1 MKLRPY
7 QEAAVTLTLKAW
19 QEHQAALI
27 VQPTGT
33 GKTVVF
39 AHLLRH
45 LSGTGRVLVVAHREE
60 LIWQAAHKIKAV
72 TGEAP
77 GVEMAELRAENAGL
91 VGSDRV
97 VVSTIQT
104 QTSGRG
110 GGRMMGFNPRD
121 FSLLVID
128 EAHHATAATY
138 RRLLAHY
145 RQNPDLKILGV
156 TATPDRHDEAA
167 LGQIFECV
175 PFNYELPDA
184 IQDGWLAPVVQRA
197 VTVEGL
203 DFSHIDT
210 RHGDLAEDQL
220 AALMEEEGHLH
231 EVATPAY
238 ELAAGRKTLIFA
250 VRVHHAE
257 RLCEILNRH
266 KPNCARW
273 LCGKTPKEDRRD
285 TLRAYAEGRFQF
297 LVNVNVA
304 TEGFDEP
311 GIELVVMARPTK
323 SRALYAQMAGRGTR
337 PLPGLVDGLQTAEE
351 RRAAIAASP
360 KPACEILDFVGNSGK
375 HNLVTSADLLGGR
388 YGDAVVARAK
398 KKAAEAAGK
407 GVNMLD
413 ALSAAERELAEEE
426 RRRRFAAVRAKAAY
440 RTTDVDV
447 FQVLGLMPRKELGW
461 NVGKPAS
468 DAQKVHLE
476 KAGIPTADLTLTA
489 ASQLLSEVFRRR
501 ETKQCTYKQAK
512 TLAKYDYRT
521 DIPFAQAS
529 EIIGAVAKNGWRPV
543 DLPPGQDA
551 SPAVA
556 PAAAAAPAFTL
567 Y

>member
-7 QEAAVTLTLKAW
+7 QDDAVTLTRKAW
-19 QEHQAALI
+19 ESHQSALI

-45 LSGTGRVLVVAHREE
+45 LTGTGRVLVIAHREE
-60 LIWQAAHKIKAV
+60 LIWQAAHKIAAV
-72 TGEAP
+72 TGIEPAI
-77 GVEMAELRAENAGL
+77 EMAEMRAEAGL
-91 VGSDRV
+91 LGTARV

-110 GGRMMGFNPRD
+110 GGRMTRFDPRH
-121 FSLLVID
+121 FSLVVID

-138 RRLLAHY
+138 RRLLAYY
-145 RQNPDLKILGV
+145 RQNPDLKVLGV

-175 PFNYELPDA
+175 SFNYELPQA
-184 IQDGWLAPVVQRA
+184 ITDGWLTPIVQRV

-210 RHGDLAEDQL
+210 RNGDLAEDQL

-273 LCGKTPKEDRRD
+273 LCGKTPKEERRAM
-285 TLRAYAEGRFQF
+285 LRAYAEGRFQF

-311 GIELVVMARPTK
+311 GIQLVVMARPTK

-337 PLPGLVDGLQTAEE
+337 PLPGLVDGLETAAE
-351 RRAAIAASP
+351 RRAAILASP
-360 KPACEILDFVGNSGK
+360 KPACEILDFVGNSGR
-375 HNLVTSADLLGGR
+375 HHLVTTIDLLGGR
-388 YGDAVVARAK
+388 LSDAVQARARK
-398 KKAAEAAGK
+398 KIAEAGGA
-407 GVNMLD
+407 GVNTLD

-426 RRRRFAAVRAKAAY
+426 RRQRYADVRAKAAY
-440 RTTDVDV
+440 SAHEVSAFYV
-447 FQVLGLMPRKELGW
+447 FGLTPRQELGW
-461 NVGKPAS
+461 EVGKPLTTG
-468 DAQKVHLE
+468 QKAALE
-476 KAGIPTADLTLTA
+476 KAGINTRGLTCTQ
-489 ASQLLSEVFRRR
+489 ASQLLSEVFRRQQ
-501 ETKQCTYKQAK
+501 THQCTFKQARK
-512 TLAKYDYRT
+512 LAQYGYRT
-521 DIPFAQAS
+521 DIPFAQAN
-529 EIIGAVAKNGWRPV
+529 EIIGAIAKNGWKPV
-543 DLPPGQDA
+543 DP
-551 SPAVA
+551 
-556 PAAAAAPAFTL
+556 PAAAEAAAPAEEPAVTI